1 VDWHIVQSSDLPV
14 SDGSIDVV
22 TSLSVI
28 EHQPD
33 KVRAVDEVARV
44 LRPGGLFALSFD
56 LAEPDLGMTY
66 PSWNGEAL
74 TRAKFE
80 TLLGHHAALELTTPL
95 DWNHEDIAA
104 FAAWHR
110 QTAPHHT
117 YVTVPRCFDASPPA
131 GPRFAASTSCVFSSQ
146 SPIHSVIN

>member
-1 VDWHIVQSSDLPV
+1 VTLIETSENFVEHWKFVREKLGLHDRVDWHIVQSSDLPV
-14 SDGSIDVV
+14 ADGSIDVV

-56 LAEPDLGMTY
+56 LAEPELGMTY
-66 PSWNGEAL
+66 PAWNGEAL

-80 TLLGHHAALELTTPL
+80 ALLGHHDTL
-95 DWNHEDIAA
+95 WN
-104 FAAWHR
+104 
-110 QTAPHHT
+110 
-117 YVTVPRCFDASPPA
+117 
-131 GPRFAASTSCVFSSQ
+131 
-146 SPIHSVIN
+146 